1 MKKYISIIAA
11 FFLLTSL
18 STGNVF
24 AAVVDP
30 PAGYAG
36 PYAEVC
42 ADNPSATVC
51 QDQEKLST
59 DTNTSPI
66 YGPDGVLPK
75 VANILA
81 IAAGIIAV
89 VMIMVSGLKMITS
102 TGDSKKFGD
111 ARNGIIYASVGL
123 VIVLMARVIIEFILR
138 TIA

>member
-1 MKKYISIIAA
+1 MKKYISIFAA
-11 FFLLTSL
+11 FILIASL
-18 STGNVF
+18 STGSVF
-24 AAVVDP
+24 AA
-30 PAGYAG
+30 YSG

-51 QDQEKLST
+51 KDQENPSP
-59 DTNTSPI
+59 DTSPI
-66 YGPDGVLPK
+66 YGPNGVLPK

-111 ARNGIIYASVGL
+111 ARNGIIYASVGI

-138 TIA
+138 TVA